1 MPLNLYTN
9 HIIYIHS
16 CSTIHT
22 IPLNLSIQ
30 SITYNYTPCLP
41 SISIYTIIFHVCH
54 PYQYI
59 YISVIYI
66 AVIYIIFDEQCIYN
80 IYKHNIGLYGYIHYI
95 TLSRRII
102 LYYLHHTP
110 HFSSAIYQNFRNR
123 KKHTTFLN
131 IFLYVKSI

>member
-66 AVIYIIFDEQCIYN
+66 AVIYIILYICWLYSIPG
-80 IYKHNIGLYGYIHYI
+80 IIKHCWPHLQMTHNLYLKGKLEYGIPRKL
-95 TLSRRII
+95 LSQEHCQIAAVC
-102 LYYLHHTP
+102 L
-110 HFSSAIYQNFRNR
+110 S
-123 KKHTTFLN
+123 
-131 IFLYVKSI
+131 

>member
-1 MPLNLYTN
+1 MENLLQFLPFNLYTN

-41 SISIYTIIFHVCH
+41 SISIY
-54 PYQYI
+54 I

-66 AVIYIIFDEQCIYN
+66 AVIYIILYICWLYSIPG
-80 IYKHNIGLYGYIHYI
+80 IIKHCWPHLQMTHNLYLKGKLEYGIPRKL
-95 TLSRRII
+95 LSQEHCQIAAVC
-102 LYYLHHTP
+102 L
-110 HFSSAIYQNFRNR
+110 S
-123 KKHTTFLN
+123 
-131 IFLYVKSI
+131 